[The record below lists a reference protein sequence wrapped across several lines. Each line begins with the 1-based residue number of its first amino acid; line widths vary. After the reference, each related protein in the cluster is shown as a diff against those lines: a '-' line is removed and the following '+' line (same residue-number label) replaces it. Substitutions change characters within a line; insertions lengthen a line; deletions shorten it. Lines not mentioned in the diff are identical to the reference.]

1 MNCGIMKIHI
11 DTNTFS
17 YAKRGNLSAQ
27 SILKK
32 AEEILISPIVIAEIL
47 IGFKLGTKEVQNKNE
62 FYEFLDSPRL
72 SVFEIGEMTVE
83 HYSNIFLQLKI
94 SGEPITTNNI
104 WIAASAMENGMPL
117 TTYDKHFSN
126 IQGLLL
132 VLGLY

>member
-47 IGFKLGTKEVQNKNE
+47 IGFKLGTKEEQNKNE

-72 SVFEIGEMTVE
+72 SVFEIGEMTAE
-83 HYSNIFLQLKI
+83 HYSNIFLQLKK
-94 SGEPITTNNI
+94 SGNPIPTNDI

-117 TTYDKHFSN
+117 ATFDKHFSN

-132 VLGLY
+132 VPGLY

>member
-32 AEEILISPIVIAEIL
+32 AEGILISPIVI
-47 IGFKLGTKEVQNKNE
+47 
-62 FYEFLDSPRL
+62 
-72 SVFEIGEMTVE
+72 EIGDMTAE

-94 SGEPITTNNI
+94 SGKPIPTNDI

-117 TTYDKHFSN
+117 ATFDKHFSN

-132 VLGLY
+132 VPGLY

>member
-1 MNCGIMKIHI
+1 MKIHI

-47 IGFKLGTKEVQNKNE
+47 IGFKLGSKEEQNKNE
-62 FYEFLDSPRL
+62 FYEFLDSLRL
-72 SVFEIGEMTVE
+72 SVFEIGEMTAE
-83 HYSNIFLQLKI
+83 HYSNIFLQLKK
-94 SGEPITTNNI
+94 SGKPIPTNDI

-117 TTYDKHFSN
+117 ATFDKIFTN

-132 VLGLY
+132 VPGLY